1 MNLKNYI
8 IIAILA
14 LVAVLVAPVIIA
26 LLGIV
31 LSPVITTIGFVLIL
45 FAVTVFSLPI
55 KIKIGRNRRVVIDK
69 NVGNGR
75 KSASRCVWRRRR
87 IIREYWIF

>member
-1 MNLKNYI
+1 MDEFKKYI

-31 LSPVITTIGFVLIL
+31 LSTVITTIGFVLIL
-45 FAVTVFSLPI
+45 FAVTVFI
-55 KIKIGRNRRVVIDK
+55 AYKNKIGRK
-69 NVGNGR
+69 
-75 KSASRCVWRRRR
+75 
-87 IIREYWIF
+87 